1 MAVILGHSQIS
12 LTMDTWTHNSTVLQS
27 VSRAAAE
34 QMDAVLSARRD
45 WLSDW
50 LSTRPT
56 FGLTSWVS
64 CFYWR
69 KNGEPLF
76 TSWNQIGQWLRRV
89 DVIRQAA

>member
-50 LSTRPT
+50 LSTRPKA
-56 FGLTSWVS
+56 GLTSWVL
-64 CFYWR
+64 CFCLKEW
-69 KNGEPLF
+69 
-76 TSWNQIGQWLRRV
+76 
-89 DVIRQAA
+89 